1 MSLFSGLFNT
11 TRSLAVG
18 KALGTDIHAHW
29 LPGIDDG
36 APDVSTSLA
45 LVEGLY
51 TLGFRR
57 LVATPHIYPE
67 FYPNTPD
74 TIRTAWEKVAP
85 VIRERWPDLQTSFA
99 AEYFLDDSFRALAE
113 SQELLTFLDNR
124 ILLEFS
130 FLAEPPGAEE
140 VFFQLRL
147 KGYRPVLAH
156 VERYPF
162 LFNQDK
168 KLDRYRDMGVEF
180 QGNLLAFTGH
190 YGPDVRQQAIRL
202 LFRDAYTYLGTDLHH
217 ADHLQQLSEFRLPPN
232 LAAKMEEGTFRHS

>member
-1 MSLFSGLFNT
+1 MFFLSKFLRPSRPLFI
-11 TRSLAVG
+11 G
-18 KALGTDIHAHW
+18 KVLGTDIHAHW

-113 SQELLTFLDNR
+113 SQELFTFLDNR

-202 LFRDAYTYLGTDLHH
+202 LQREAYTHLGTDLHH
-217 ADHLQQLSEFRLPPN
+217 AGHLQQLRTYHLPSS
-232 LAAKMEEGTFRHS
+232 LASKMEQTFGLH